1 MLDPV
6 NYDDKQHVG
15 YQQGRRLPAESR
27 RAWLEAFSTHAPD
40 RRPLRVLDLGSGTGR
55 FTPVLAETF
64 GGPVT
69 GVEPSQKMRAV
80 AETSAQHFNVSY
92 KAGSAESIP
101 LPDGSCD
108 LVLMFLSF
116 HHVRDRPA
124 AASEIARVLTSGG
137 RVFIRSTFA
146 DRMPDLDWH
155 RYFPRA
161 RDIEL
166 EMFPS
171 VREVLDV
178 FAPVGLCQKALVQVE
193 ESFAGSLADNAERL
207 RTRAISTF
215 DHLSEDEIRE
225 GFARLDAAVALET
238 EPRPITSLSDLL
250 VLG

>member
-1 MLDPV
+1 MLRAVDY
-6 NYDDKQHVG
+6 NDKQHLG
-15 YQQGRRLPAESR
+15 YQQGRRLPVESR
-27 RAWLEAFSTHAPD
+27 RAWLQAFAAHAPD
-40 RRPLRVLDLGSGTGR
+40 QRPLRVLDLGSGTGR
-55 FTPVLAETF
+55 FTPALAEAF

-69 GVEPSQKMRAV
+69 GVEPSQKMRAI
-80 AETSAQHFNVSY
+80 AEASAQKFNVSY

-101 LPDGSCD
+101 LPDNSCD

-116 HHVRDRPA
+116 HHVRDRPVA
-124 AASEIARVLTSGG
+124 AAEIARVLAPGG

-161 RDIEL
+161 REIEM
-166 EMFPS
+166 EMFPT
-171 VREVLDV
+171 VAEVVGV
-178 FAPVGLCQKALVQVE
+178 FAAAGLRQQALVQVRE
-193 ESFAGSLADNAERL
+193 TFADSLAENAERL

-225 GFARLDAAVALET
+225 GFGRLDAAVALET
-238 EPRPITSLSDLL
+238 EPRPVTALSDLL